1 WPMLHKKS
9 PNGRRIPRLRIPRP
23 CARKHKYKDVHNFLR
38 FASPKSDT
46 IMASLTSALLARN
59 PDYIYPLVVNL
70 IAGVVPVWAS
80 LKVSAARKKVGLKYP
95 AEYCPGPL
103 DEKTDR
109 EKF

>member
-1 WPMLHKKS
+1 
-9 PNGRRIPRLRIPRP
+9 
-23 CARKHKYKDVHNFLR
+23 
-38 FASPKSDT
+38 
-46 IMASLTSALLARN
+46 MASLTSALLARN

-70 IAGVVPVWAS
+70 IAGVVPIWAS

-109 EKF
+109 EKFLFNCTQRAHQVCPEVILRCG